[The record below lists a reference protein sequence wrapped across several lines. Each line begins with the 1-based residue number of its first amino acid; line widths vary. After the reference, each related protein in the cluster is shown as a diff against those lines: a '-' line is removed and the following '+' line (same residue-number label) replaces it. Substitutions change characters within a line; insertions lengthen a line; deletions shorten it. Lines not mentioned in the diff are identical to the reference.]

1 MSAEIIVRPARITDL
16 DTVARLHTLA
26 WGGSEAETRAFIES
40 NPRYNYRHIVTADLD
55 GETVGTAGAFPTQ
68 MWLSGVPVQMGA
80 VGGVVTHPDHRRKGV
95 FKAMMKYLLRRMAQE
110 GAAISALF
118 PASHTLYRQFS
129 YAAAANW
136 RAYTLMPAN
145 LPAFAEADAVRP
157 FEMEDLPVIRSI
169 YRGGQ
174 LSQNDGRLSRSN
186 SWWNHLVS
194 EKYRRDN
201 KHIVVYDAEGVEGYL
216 KYTLGAENTL
226 RVDEMLV
233 SDDAAWRGLWG
244 FLAAQSAQSIEY
256 LAPPDDSLLH
266 LPKEP
271 ASAGNSNGWW
281 MPDFQEVY
289 RATTSFMLR
298 IIDLKEALTS
308 RFYPQNMMG
317 NRVLK
322 IHDPLISANN
332 QLVNFRIV
340 DGRPDTLPVD
350 SQPPQ
355 IESDIA
361 TFSQIFC
368 GYLSPETARK
378 LGKLQADDESVDWLG
393 KAMALKPLYIHSGDW
408 F

>member
-1 MSAEIIVRPARITDL
+1 MSAV
-16 DTVARLHTLA
+16 
-26 WGGSEAETRAFIES
+26 GS
-40 NPRYNYRHIVTADLD
+40 
-55 GETVGTAGAFPTQ
+55 
-68 MWLSGVPVQMGA
+68 
-80 VGGVVTHPDHRRKGV
+80 VVTHPDHRRKGV
-95 FKAMMKYLLRRMAQE
+95 FKAMMAYLLQRMSQE

-118 PASHTLYRQFS
+118 PADHRLYQQFA

-136 RAYTLMPAN
+136 QAYTIAPAN
-145 LPAFAEADAVRP
+145 LPAFAEAKAVRP
-157 FEMEDLPVIRSI
+157 FETEDLPVIRSI

-194 EKYRRDN
+194 KKYRSGN
-201 KHIVVYDAEGVEGYL
+201 KRIAVYDADGVEGYL
-216 KYTLGAENTL
+216 KYTLCKENTL
-226 RVDEMLV
+226 HIEEMLV

-244 FLAAQSAQSIEY
+244 FLATQPVQAIEY
-256 LAPPDDSLLH
+256 LAPPDDPVLH
-266 LPKEP
+266 LLKVP
-271 ASAGNSNGWW
+271 ASSSDGNGWW
-281 MPDFQEVY
+281 TSDDFNEVY

-298 IIDLKEALTS
+298 IIDLTEALTS

-322 IHDPLISANN
+322 IHDPLIPANS

-350 SQPPQ
+350 AQPPQ

-378 LGKLQADDESVDWLG
+378 LGKLQADDESAAWLG

>member
-1 MSAEIIVRPARITDL
+1 MSAEITVRPAKISDL
-16 DTVARLHTLA
+16 DTVAHLRALA
-26 WGGSEAETRAFIES
+26 FGGNEVEVRAWVES
-40 NPRYNYRHIVTADLD
+40 NPRYNYRHIVVADID
-55 GETVGTAGAFPTQ
+55 GKTIGAAGAFPTQ
-68 MWLSGVPVQMGA
+68 MWLSGVPLQMSA
-80 VGGVVTHPDHRRKGV
+80 VGGVVTHPGYRRKGV
-95 FKAMMKYLLRRMAQE
+95 FKAMMRYLLPKMAQE

-118 PASHTLYRQFS
+118 PADYRLYQQFS
-129 YAAAANW
+129 YAAVANW
-136 RAYTLMPAN
+136 RAYTIAPAN
-145 LPAFAEADAVRP
+145 LPAFSEAKAVRP
-157 FEMEDLPVIRSI
+157 FKMEDLPAIRSI

-174 LSQNDGRLSRSN
+174 LSQNDGRLNRTN

-194 EKYRRDN
+194 EKYRSGN
-201 KHIVVYDAEGVEGYL
+201 KRIVVYDAEGVEGCL
-216 KYTLGAENTL
+216 KYSLGEKNTL

-233 SDDAAWRGLWG
+233 SSDTAWRGLWG
-244 FLAAQSAQSIEY
+244 FLAAQPAQAIEY
-256 LAPPDDSLLH
+256 LAPPDDPLLH
-266 LPKEP
+266 LLKEP
-271 ASAGNSNGWW
+271 ASFSNNSSWW
-281 MPDFQEVY
+281 TPYFNEVS
-289 RATTSFMLR
+289 RVTTGFMLR
-298 IIDLKEALTS
+298 IIDLTEALTS

-322 IHDPLISANN
+322 IHDPLIPANN

-350 SQPPQ
+350 AQPPQ

-378 LGKLQADDESVDWLG
+378 LGKLQADDESVAWLG

>member
-1 MSAEIIVRPARITDL
+1 MSAEIIVRPAKTSDL
-16 DTVARLHTLA
+16 DAVARLHTLA
-26 WGGSEAETRAFIES
+26 WGGDEPERRSFVES
-40 NPRYNYRHIVTADLD
+40 NPRYSYRNIVTATLN
-55 GETVGTAGAFPTQ
+55 GETVGAACAFPTQ
-68 MWLSGVPVQMGA
+68 MWLSGVPVQMSA
-80 VGGVVTHPDHRRKGV
+80 VGSVVTHPDHRRKGV
-95 FKAMMKYLLRRMAQE
+95 FKAMMEYLLHRMAQE
-110 GAAISALF
+110 GVAVSALF
-118 PASHTLYRQFS
+118 PASHDLYQQFS

-136 RAYTLMPAN
+136 HAYNIEANN
-145 LPAFAEADAVRP
+145 LPAFAEAEAVRP

-186 SWWNHLVS
+186 SWWDHLVS
-194 EKYRRDN
+194 EKYRSGN
-201 KHIVVYDAEGVEGYL
+201 KRIVVYDADGVEGYL
-216 KYTLGAENTL
+216 KYTLNENTL
-226 RVDEMLV
+226 HVNEMLV

-244 FLAAQSAQSIEY
+244 FLAAQSVQAIEY
-256 LAPPDDSLLH
+256 VAPPDDPIFHLL
-266 LPKEP
+266 KVP
-271 ASAGNSNGWW
+271 ADHHGGNRGWIFN
-281 MPDFQEVY
+281 DIY
-289 RATTSFMLR
+289 HTTSSFMLR
-298 IIDLKEALTS
+298 IIDLTEALTS

-322 IHDPLISANN
+322 IHDPLIPANS

-350 SQPPQ
+350 AQPPQ

-378 LGKLQADDESVDWLG
+378 LGKLQADDESAAWLG